1 MDFEGAPNLLH
12 PGTHS
17 GNSNAKRYC
26 FSARSRFADRD
37 EAAIVTNPALE
48 MRIRSFHCDLHLC
61 RFRMTE
67 DVRKGFLN
75 NSQHRALPLV
85 GQLIDFG
92 SELEA
97 GFQ

>member
-1 MDFEGAPNLLH
+1 MDFEGAPHLLQ
-12 PGTHS
+12 PGSHS
-17 GNSNAKRYC
+17 GNSNAKRYG
-26 FSARSRFADRD
+26 FRARSRLADRHA
-37 EAAIVTNPALE
+37 AAIVTNPKLE

-67 DVRKGFLN
+67 NVCKRFLN
-75 NSQHRALPLV
+75 NSQHRALPIV

-92 SELEA
+92 SNLET